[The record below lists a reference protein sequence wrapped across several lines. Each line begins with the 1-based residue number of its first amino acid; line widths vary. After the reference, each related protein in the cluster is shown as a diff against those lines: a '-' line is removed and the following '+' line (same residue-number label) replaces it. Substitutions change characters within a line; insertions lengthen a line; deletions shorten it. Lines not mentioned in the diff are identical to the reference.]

1 MYSKPNV
8 NIYVSLFFPYVLK
21 IFIGYSALYKNA
33 TQMRRART
41 GSRTMQGDTP
51 LGVTHIKKN
60 NNKNINCEVNSKD
73 MDGHSDVPIFRL
85 GFISVLSS

>member
-1 MYSKPNV
+1 M
-8 NIYVSLFFPYVLK
+8 LLK
-21 IFIGYSALYKNA
+21 CKEREWAQGP
-33 TQMRRART
+33 
-41 GSRTMQGDTP
+41 MQGDTP